1 VKKPRLLIPGPVEAE
16 DDVLEALGAQTL
28 PHYGAL
34 WMRLF
39 NETTDYLQRLFQT
52 QGNVLMIP
60 GPGTAA
66 FEAAL
71 GSMVPRGEGVVV
83 LDNGFFGARIRQ
95 IAERYGIH
103 PWAVEVPW
111 GKAIDPDD
119 LRRDLPGL
127 IQQARDAGKPIRALV
142 VVHHETSTG
151 VLNPLQ
157 PIASVAHEFDLPVI
171 VDAIA
176 SFGGVP
182 IDVDGWGLDACVGV
196 PNKCVG
202 APPGVGL
209 LALSERA
216 WQMAEANPAP
226 HGWYLDLRTWRW
238 YIENWGDW
246 HPYPTTMP
254 TNNIAALHAA
264 LKGIFATGPE
274 QHFGSIAWAA
284 DCTRHGMQEMGFRL
298 YPDPQYAAPV
308 ISALTPP
315 AHIDPDGLRVYL
327 VKEHGLMVSGGLG
340 DLKGKILRVGHIGQ
354 ARRPEIVEALL
365 EGTRQYLAEK
375 TLSH

>member
-1 VKKPRLLIPGPVEAE
+1 MKNPRLLIPGPVEAE
-16 DDVLEALGAQTL
+16 NDVLEALGAQTL
-28 PHYGAL
+28 PHYGGQ

-39 NETTDYLQRLFQT
+39 NQTTQYLQRLFQT
-52 QGNVLMIP
+52 QGDVLMIP

-83 LDNGFFGARIRQ
+83 LDNGFFGARIRE
-95 IAERYGIH
+95 IAKAYGIQ
-103 PWAVEVPW
+103 PWPFEAPW
-111 GKAIDPDD
+111 GEAIDPDD
-119 LRRDLPGL
+119 LRRQLPGL
-127 IQQARDAGKPIRALV
+127 IEQANAAGQPIRALV

-151 VLNPLQ
+151 VLNPVKE
-157 PIASVAHEFDLPVI
+157 IAAVAHEFDLPVV

-182 IDVDGWGLDACVGV
+182 VDVDGWGLDACVGV

-216 WQMAEANPAP
+216 WQMADANPVQ

-264 LKGIFATGPE
+264 LEGIFAEGPE
-274 QHFGSIAWAA
+274 AHFGSIAWAA
-284 DCTRHGMQEMGFRL
+284 DCTRHGMEEMGFRL
-298 YPDPQYAAPV
+298 YPDPEHAAPV
-308 ISALTPP
+308 ISALRSR
-315 AHIDPDGLRVYL
+315 PDVNADDLRRYL
-327 VKEHGLMVSGGLG
+327 LVEHGLMVSGGLG
-340 DLKGKILRVGHIGQ
+340 ELKGQIFRVGHIGR

-365 EGTRQYLAEK
+365 EGTAQYLVENARVR
-375 TLSH
+375 